1 MSRRTWT
8 VAAVVLALLGG
19 SAAFLA
25 HTRAHQRLGKPG
37 VKVGPVPMF
46 GVENTPRGTNSQFF
60 VSSNSVILPERVLD
74 FTSQGLPI
82 ARVVYDWL
90 PKDTVYGQRVY
101 RAPDGFELQ
110 NNVVLMGG
118 DRTSIHQP
126 QYCLTGQGFQI
137 LKSETDTVRI
147 ARPDPYDLPV
157 VKLTAARNMMTK
169 DGRNVSL
176 RAVYVYWF
184 VADGEITAD
193 HSQRMWWMARDL
205 VRKGVLQRWAY
216 VTYLVIC
223 PPGQEDTAYERV
235 KHVIATA
242 VPEFQLTTGAP
253 LKGASAP

>member
-1 MSRRTWT
+1 MNRQAWI

-25 HTRAHQRLGKPG
+25 HTRAHQRLGRPG

-46 GVENTPRGTNSQFF
+46 GVENNPRSTNGQFL
-60 VSSNSVILPERVLD
+60 VNSNSVILPGKVLD
-74 FTSQGLPI
+74 YTSQALPI
-82 ARVVYDWL
+82 TRVVFDWL

-101 RAPDGFELQ
+101 RGADGFELQ

-147 ARPDPYDLPV
+147 ARPHPYDLPV
-157 VKLTAARNMMTK
+157 VKLTAARNMMAK
-169 DGRNVSL
+169 DGRNMTI
-176 RAVYVYWF
+176 RAMYVYWF

-193 HSQRMWWMARDL
+193 HTERMWWMARDL
-205 VRKGVLQRWAY
+205 VRSGVLQRWAY
-216 VTYLVIC
+216 VTYLAIC
-223 PPGQEDTAYERV
+223 PPGQEDPTYERM
-235 KHVIATA
+235 KKFIAA
-242 VPEFQLTTGAP
+242 AAPEFQVTTGA
-253 LKGASAP
+253 LVKGAPTP